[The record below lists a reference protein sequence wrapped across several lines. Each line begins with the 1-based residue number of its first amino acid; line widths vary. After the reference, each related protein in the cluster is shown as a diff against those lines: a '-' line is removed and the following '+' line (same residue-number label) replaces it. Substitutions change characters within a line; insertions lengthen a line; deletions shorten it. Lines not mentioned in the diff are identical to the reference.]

1 MAQESVSFTRSSLI
15 EEISK
20 MVQAVEALPEA
31 RRKFFLGYAQGYAD
45 GVAAEK
51 ARIEQAL
58 KRKRGE

>member
-20 MVQAVEALPEA
+20 MVKAVESLPEA

-45 GVAAEK
+45 GVAAMK
-51 ARIEQAL
+51 AKLEQAEE
-58 KRKRGE
+58 KKAG